1 MRRRWFVPISPASL
15 VVSMMLAAFLAV
27 ALLAPRAT
35 DAADKGKP
43 LPPPSLK
50 VGDVAPDFK
59 LKNQD
64 LKPVTLSEFRG
75 KKSVVLAFYVFAF
88 TGG

>member
-1 MRRRWFVPISPASL
+1 MRKRWIVPLSLASL
-15 VVSMMLAAFLAV
+15 VAGMLLAAT
-27 ALLAPRAT
+27 LLAPRAA
-35 DAADKGKP
+35 DAADQKKP
-43 LPPPSLK
+43 SPPPTLK
-50 VGDVAPDFK
+50 VGDVAPEFT
-59 LKNQD
+59 LKDQT

>member
-1 MRRRWFVPISPASL
+1 MKKATVNFAGLLTVAAIVLSLASPT
-15 VVSMMLAAFLAV
+15 LAQSKKSA
-27 ALLAPRAT
+27 
-35 DAADKGKP
+35 KP
-43 LPPPSLK
+43 APSLK

-59 LKNQD
+59 MQYFDGKD
-64 LKPVTLSEFRG
+64 LKDVSLSDFRG